1 MLVIGLSCFCIL
13 LLLITCI
20 SIHFYVS
27 GEKEL
32 VYLEK
37 EILDIKLHHRQMC
50 SKALTCKCC
59 GELYSFIERYD
70 FNFCSELCDKECE
83 L

>member
-20 SIHFYVS
+20 SLNFYVI
-27 GEKEL
+27 GEKQL
-32 VYLEK
+32 FDLEK
-37 EILDIKLHHRQMC
+37 QIRDIKEYNRKKC
-50 SKALTCKCC
+50 TKILTCKCC
-59 GELYSFIERYD
+59 GEQYNFMGRYD
-70 FNFCSELCDKECE
+70 FNFCSVKCDEECE